1 MAHNQQSGAANSD
14 EFKLER
20 YKYILAEIHALN
32 ENVNKYLTLFQ
43 TLATALVGGGVGLFL
58 TWQSQSLDAALVVA
72 AMRGLLGLL
81 VMLALFVVLMVVSG
95 IFSWYDYRQEEV
107 ELLNQVVGPNFR
119 KPPQWGNVWR
129 WREFYV
135 ILFVVGSVTIIW
147 VYVERAIIP
156 LIR

>member
-1 MAHNQQSGAANSD
+1 M
-14 EFKLER
+14 
-20 YKYILAEIHALN
+20 
-32 ENVNKYLTLFQ
+32 
-43 TLATALVGGGVGLFL
+43 GGGVGLFL
-58 TWQSQSLDAALVVA
+58 TWQSQNLDAALVVA

-95 IFSWYDYRQEEV
+95 IFSWYDY
-107 ELLNQVVGPNFR
+107 R

-156 LIR
+156 LIQ